1 MRVRQKSDNV
11 NMSEDVNKS
20 GSVHGDDGAKSA
32 SDSET
37 EDEKKNDEGD
47 GGEKNVRKDT
57 EKNELLGLEVD

>member
-1 MRVRQKSDNV
+1 
-11 NMSEDVNKS
+11 MSEDLNKS

>member
-1 MRVRQKSDNV
+1 
-11 NMSEDVNKS
+11 MSEDLNKS

-37 EDEKKNDEGD
+37 EDEKQNDEGD